1 MLCNMNFQ
9 SQFAKVDGQNV
20 NIHQFMKGPKKAYC
34 INNNHELI
42 AVQGLSLIHI

>member
-20 NIHQFMKGPKKAYC
+20 KLGNESEDENDQFVKP
-34 INNNHELI
+34 
-42 AVQGLSLIHI
+42 AVHV